1 VMLEYWLTAV
11 GEAMIE
17 RLRTGQMRG
26 KGLEM
31 GIVTEEG
38 IQEMIKAWEEW
49 IETADAT
56 LGIMNGEVIV
66 TKA

>member
-1 VMLEYWLTAV
+1 
-11 GEAMIE
+11 MIE
-17 RLRTGQMRG
+17 RLRTGQMRS

-38 IQEMIKAWEEW
+38 IEEMIKAWEEW

>member
-1 VMLEYWLTAV
+1 
-11 GEAMIE
+11 MIE
-17 RLRTGQMRG
+17 RLRTGQMRS

-31 GIVTEEG
+31 ELVTEEG
-38 IQEMIKAWEEW
+38 IEQMIKAWEEW